1 VRALDV
7 RAVLT
12 PEQFAHAGEVRNKLD
27 ALAKERRSSSATTSS
42 SSRAEVEASYGPG
55 TDRPSRRRR

>member
-1 VRALDV
+1 MRALDV

-27 ALAKERRSSSATTSS
+27 ALAKERRKLLGDDVLFLA
-42 SSRAEVEASYGPG
+42 R
-55 TDRPSRRRR
+55 